1 MTGRKFQLVI
11 FCVDVAI
18 RCKKCGLNIYS
29 YEKVL
34 SEYTFSL

>member
-18 RCKKCGLNIYS
+18 RCKKMWLTHLFVRKS
-29 YEKVL
+29 VE
-34 SEYTFSL
+34 